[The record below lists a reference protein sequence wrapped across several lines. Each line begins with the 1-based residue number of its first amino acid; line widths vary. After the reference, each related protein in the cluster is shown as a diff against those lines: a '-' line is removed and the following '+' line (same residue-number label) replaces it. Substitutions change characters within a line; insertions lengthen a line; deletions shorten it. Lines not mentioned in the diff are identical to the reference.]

1 VYCGSREGVAIQTT
15 LANLQ
20 SSVGNLPV
28 LKVTYETPGSR
39 KQTPTRLDL
48 VTKKRPMFAY
58 EQEVRIILSTE
69 NDVPTN
75 PEQETGGKGL
85 DWIPETNVESIR
97 VHPEADA
104 AFMETVKAVVA
115 QYAPALRDRV
125 AWSDM
130 NAAPPF

>member
-1 VYCGSREGVAIQTT
+1 M
-15 LANLQ
+15 
-20 SSVGNLPV
+20 
-28 LKVTYETPGSR
+28 KVSYEIPGSR

-58 EQEVRIILSTE
+58 EQEVRIVFSTE
-69 NDVPTN
+69 NENTDSESEVRGIALDWN
-75 PEQETGGKGL
+75 PEN
-85 DWIPETNVESIR
+85 NVESIR

-104 AFMETVKAVVA
+104 AFMDTVKAVV
-115 QYAPALRDRV
+115 QDYAPAWGDRV